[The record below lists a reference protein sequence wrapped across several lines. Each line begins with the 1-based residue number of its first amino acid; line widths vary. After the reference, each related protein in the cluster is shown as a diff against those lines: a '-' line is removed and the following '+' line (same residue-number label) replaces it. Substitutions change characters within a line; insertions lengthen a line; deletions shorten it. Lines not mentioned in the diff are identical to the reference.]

1 MPICHFNVNER
12 FGFFGAIGPEAKAIR
27 ARRLATQAQIE
38 ASTGVDQGTIS
49 KALNGKRRRVNERL
63 QILDKYA
70 DMLIG
75 KDELPPAVSHAA
87 REFLIFGSE
96 AELVASIEHCARL
109 VSRRLD

>member
-1 MPICHFNVNER
+1 MDDSAFLEQL
-12 FGFFGAIGPEAKAIR
+12 AQKLKLIR

-70 DMLIG
+70 NMLVR

-109 VSRRLD
+109 VSRRMD